1 MSKRNISNAMLSIP
15 ASNANVSGILP
26 KTPNKAKTLVT
37 RMAGVMQTLLTP
49 KEQAIAHMPN
59 EGPADIKGV
68 INSRNTRLR
77 LAESE
82 ILGRISLS

>member
-15 ASNANVSGILP
+15 TSHANVSGILP
-26 KTPNKAKTLVT
+26 KTTKKANALVT
-37 RMAGVMQTLLTP
+37 RMVGVIQTLLTP
-49 KEQAIAHMPN
+49 KEQAIAHTPN
-59 EGPADIKGV
+59 QGHANIKGV

-82 ILGRISLS
+82 ILGRINLS